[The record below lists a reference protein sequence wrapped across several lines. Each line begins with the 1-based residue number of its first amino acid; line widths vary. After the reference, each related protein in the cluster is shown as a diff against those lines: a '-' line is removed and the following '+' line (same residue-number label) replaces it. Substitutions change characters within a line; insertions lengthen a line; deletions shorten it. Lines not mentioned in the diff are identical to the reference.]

1 MTDIPEPLDLLLD
14 DSAPLLS
21 AEDERALFAR
31 IQGGDAEARQHM
43 IRANLRLVV
52 SIAKKYT
59 GRGLDLPDLVQEGT
73 IGLMRA
79 VDKFDL
85 ARNIKFST
93 YAVWWIRQAV
103 ARATQDQGRTIRL
116 PVHVG
121 EKLSALGRV
130 AGRYTATCGV
140 QPTLTEL
147 AELTG
152 LSELRVR
159 RVLEAAG
166 AVASLDESHE
176 WSDGDP
182 WTLLDHL
189 PADVAPPDESAL
201 QRDARQRL
209 QTALAALPERERLV
223 LRLRYGFDGT
233 PHTLEA
239 AGAMLGVTRERARQ
253 IEADGL
259 KALRRCAERH
269 GLAGLL

>member
-14 DSAPLLS
+14 DATPLLS

-31 IQGGDAEARQHM
+31 MQGGDAEARQHM

-103 ARATQDQGRTIRL
+103 VRATQDQGRTIRL

-121 EKLSALGRV
+121 EKLSALGRA
-130 AGRYTATCGV
+130 AGRYTATSVSYTHLRAHETVLDLVCRLLLETKN
-140 QPTLTEL
+140 Q
-147 AELTG
+147 
-152 LSELRVR
+152 LSTNNTNILYI
-159 RVLEAAG
+159 L
-166 AVASLDESHE
+166 S
-176 WSDGDP
+176 
-182 WTLLDHL
+182 
-189 PADVAPPDESAL
+189 
-201 QRDARQRL
+201 
-209 QTALAALPERERLV
+209 
-223 LRLRYGFDGT
+223 
-233 PHTLEA
+233 
-239 AGAMLGVTRERARQ
+239 
-253 IEADGL
+253 
-259 KALRRCAERH
+259 
-269 GLAGLL
+269 